1 MNITLIHG
9 TNRRGSTYHI
19 THQIIE
25 NLDPRIHPIITEYF
39 VPQALPQ
46 ACVGCYRCIYE
57 SETKCPH
64 ATSTLPIKQSMLEA
78 DLIVLTSPV
87 YVFNVSGSMKS
98 FLDHFGYQWMSHRP
112 EKAMFSKLGLSVVTA
127 AGAGLGS
134 TQKTLKT
141 NLQFWG
147 IKQTF
152 GFKHAVMSKSY
163 DEIPEKIKDQL
174 DKKVKRMAKSLS
186 KAYLYPKKKPEFM
199 TQLYFNVMRMGK
211 KGHPE
216 WNETDHKYW
225 QINNLFKVKPWES
238 DSTMIGL

>member
-1 MNITLIHG
+1 MKITIING

-25 NLDPRIHPIITEYF
+25 SLDKQIQPIITEFF

-46 ACVGCYRCIYE
+46 ACVGCFRCIFE
-57 SETKCPH
+57 SESKCPH
-64 ATSTLPIKQSMLEA
+64 ANYTETIKTSMLEA
-78 DLIVLTSPV
+78 DLIILTSPV

-112 EKAMFSKLGLSVVTA
+112 EKSMFNKLGLSVVTA
-127 AGAGLGS
+127 AGAGLKP

-141 NLQFWG
+141 NLNFWG

-152 GFKHAVMSKSY
+152 GFKHAVMAKSY
-163 DEIPEKIKDQL
+163 QEIPVDIKLKIEK
-174 DKKVKRMAKSLS
+174 KSRKLAGKIS
-186 KAYLYPKKKPEFM
+186 KAYLYPKKKPELI
-199 TQLYFNVMRMGK
+199 TRLYFSIMRLGK

-216 WNETDHKYW
+216 WNEVDHTYW
-225 QINNLFKVKPWES
+225 LNNHYFESKPWEIKQ
-238 DSTMIGL
+238 TMIG

>member
-1 MNITLIHG
+1 MKITIIHG

-25 NLDPRIHPIITEYF
+25 SLDKRIQPTLTEFF

-46 ACVGCYRCIYE
+46 ACIGCFRCIFEDE
-57 SETKCPH
+57 SKCPH
-64 ATSTLPIKQSMLEA
+64 ASYTEVIKTSMLEA
-78 DLIVLTSPV
+78 DLIILTSPV

-112 EKAMFSKLGLSVVTA
+112 EKSMFNKLGLSVVTA
-127 AGAGLGS
+127 AGAGLNP

-141 NLQFWG
+141 NFNFWG

-152 GFKHAVMSKSY
+152 GFKHAVMAKSY
-163 DEIPEKIKDQL
+163 QEIPSSVQLKI
-174 DKKVKRMAKSLS
+174 DKKSKKLAQSIS
-186 KAYLYPKKKPEFM
+186 KAYLYPKKKPELI
-199 TQLYFNVMRMGK
+199 TRLYFSIMRFGK

-216 WNETDHKYW
+216 WNEADHKHWLKNHY
-225 QINNLFKVKPWES
+225 FESKPWENKQ
-238 DSTMIGL
+238 TMIG